1 MDTST
6 YNGLGNYYEDISSFS
21 LLSRDEEYELGLRSL
36 AGDSDARDA
45 LVESNLK
52 LVVKIAHSY
61 KGFGVPLN
69 EIIAEG
75 NLGLLRAAEKYD
87 PKVGVRFSSYSA
99 IWIKQSIR
107 LCLAKLSRTVRIPIS
122 SLSKASKIKNAI
134 ISLEELLNR
143 EPTNHEVA
151 EYLDFPLKTVK
162 SLRNLK
168 TVNVSLQQKVGHDEE
183 LTEMQDFL
191 VDEEDILPLD
201 QLLSNEE
208 VSEMMQFFEFL
219 KDREKLIL
227 SLRFGLSG
235 QPPKTLEEVS
245 QGLNITRERVR
256 QIQIASLAKLKSQI
270 RLAQDRDKA

>member
-143 EPTNHEVA
+143 EPTNQEVA

>member
-1 MDTST
+1 
-6 YNGLGNYYEDISSFS
+6 
-21 LLSRDEEYELGLRSL
+21 
-36 AGDSDARDA
+36 
-45 LVESNLK
+45 
-52 LVVKIAHSY
+52 
-61 KGFGVPLN
+61 
-69 EIIAEG
+69 
-75 NLGLLRAAEKYD
+75 
-87 PKVGVRFSSYSA
+87 
-99 IWIKQSIR
+99 
-107 LCLAKLSRTVRIPIS
+107 
-122 SLSKASKIKNAI
+122 
-134 ISLEELLNR
+134 
-143 EPTNHEVA
+143 
-151 EYLDFPLKTVK
+151 
-162 SLRNLK
+162 
-168 TVNVSLQQKVGHDEE
+168 
-183 LTEMQDFL
+183 MQDFL